1 MKLKIYSLLMIAFML
16 IASSITM
23 VNADINSTNKSQI
36 SITKTVK
43 VNKTYKIKKL
53 LKSNGNNV
61 DYYSFKSSNKKVAK
75 VSKKGTVTGLKAGK
89 ATITIRSKVNGSTYG
104 TVNITVKN
112 RYNSSDLRMLS
123 SIIYSESGNQV
134 YAGKKAVGI
143 VVMNRVRSSL
153 FPNTVSGVV
162 YQSGQFTPARNGSLS
177 RSLSLYDS
185 GNLNSDCIKAAKDIL
200 NGDNTVSYNNKNIN
214 MSSYLYFSGYVP
226 GCRLQIQNHQFK

>member
-89 ATITIRSKVNGSTYG
+89 ATITITSKVNGSTYG
-104 TVNITVKN
+104 TVNIIVKN
-112 RYNSSDLRMLS
+112 RYN
-123 SIIYSESGNQV
+123 SESGNQV

-143 VVMNRVRSSL
+143 VVMNRVKSSL

-185 GNLNSDCIKAAKDIL
+185 GSLNSDCIKAAKDVL
-200 NGDNTVSYNNKNIN
+200 NGDNTVSYNSKTID

>member
-89 ATITIRSKVNGSTYG
+89 ATITITSKVNGSTYG

-143 VVMNRVRSSL
+143 VVMNRVKSSL

-177 RSLSLYDS
+177 R
-185 GNLNSDCIKAAKDIL
+185 
-200 NGDNTVSYNNKNIN
+200 
-214 MSSYLYFSGYVP
+214 
-226 GCRLQIQNHQFK
+226 

>member
-1 MKLKIYSLLMIAFML
+1 
-16 IASSITM
+16 
-23 VNADINSTNKSQI
+23 
-36 SITKTVK
+36 
-43 VNKTYKIKKL
+43 
-53 LKSNGNNV
+53 
-61 DYYSFKSSNKKVAK
+61 
-75 VSKKGTVTGLKAGK
+75 
-89 ATITIRSKVNGSTYG
+89 
-104 TVNITVKN
+104 
-112 RYNSSDLRMLS
+112 MLS

-143 VVMNRVRSSL
+143 VVMNRVRSTL

-185 GNLNSDCIKAAKDIL
+185 GVL
-200 NGDNTVSYNNKNIN
+200 NGYNTVSSNSKTID